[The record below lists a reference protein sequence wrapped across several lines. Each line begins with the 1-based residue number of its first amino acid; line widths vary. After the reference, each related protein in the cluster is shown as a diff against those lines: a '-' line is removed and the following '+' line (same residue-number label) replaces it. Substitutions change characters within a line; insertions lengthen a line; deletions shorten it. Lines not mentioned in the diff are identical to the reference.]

1 MERTLSSEDPLLSE
15 RRSVLR
21 DNGMSRK
28 TLSLSMYHDQRLIL
42 QRDKYHGN
50 KAAKPTAKA
59 WNTGLSSGRVFRKI
73 DAQVEATTGSS
84 SDLSRSLLELLP
96 QNTQY
101 TSSAITTALLT
112 AGDEG
117 VLYSFDSV
125 KSPGEKGRKVDLG
138 GLVEQAEKKFLS
150 QQTERMVKES
160 YEVLDVEGESVVLT
174 GGKKKKG
181 SPKTK
186 AVKFEA
192 KSVDEDDGFELV

>member
-1 MERTLSSEDPLLSE
+1 
-15 RRSVLR
+15 
-21 DNGMSRK
+21 
-28 TLSLSMYHDQRLIL
+28 
-42 QRDKYHGN
+42 
-50 KAAKPTAKA
+50 
-59 WNTGLSSGRVFRKI
+59 
-73 DAQVEATTGSS
+73 
-84 SDLSRSLLELLP
+84 
-96 QNTQY
+96 
-101 TSSAITTALLT
+101 
-112 AGDEG
+112 

-138 GLVEQAEKKFLS
+138 GLVEQAEKKFLN

>member
-1 MERTLSSEDPLLSE
+1 
-15 RRSVLR
+15 
-21 DNGMSRK
+21 MSRK